1 MSGKYI
7 GNKKPQNARYTIW
20 PKRFSRHHTK
30 RGEVAIEAYFKI
42 AKKYS
47 IPPSTFANSFVNDQD
62 FVTSNIIGA
71 TTMEQLKIAVGSI
84 DTKLDEECLKKIE
97 EIHYGCPN
105 PCP

>member
-1 MSGKYI
+1 M
-7 GNKKPQNARYTIW
+7 
-20 PKRFSRHHTK
+20 
-30 RGEVAIEAYFKI
+30 
-42 AKKYS
+42 
-47 IPPSTFANSFVNDQD
+47 ANSFVNDQD
-62 FVTSNIIGA
+62 LVTSNIIGA

>member
-1 MSGKYI
+1 MGSEMCI
-7 GNKKPQNARYTIW
+7 RDRYVNLANE
-20 PKRFSRHHTK
+20 FSMDP
-30 RGEVAIEAYFKI
+30 ALM
-42 AKKYS
+42 
-47 IPPSTFANSFVNDQD
+47 ANSFVNDQD